1 MKQYLPLSRCFKL
14 TIEPNRRDS
23 YHFMQVYIEKKSNNI
38 FDNIRSS
45 FKQTLQNGITFYL
58 YNLNDTLYAVCWN
71 KYEGYNRYN
80 ICYYKY
86 SSHKS
91 NFFLSGINQDW
102 IKNVTCN
109 ECQGNLPSWQNCYL
123 SSSSSYEKRFLLFGR

>member
-1 MKQYLPLSRCFKL
+1 MKQYLLLSRCFKL

-58 YNLNDTLYAVCWN
+58 YNLNDTLYAVC
-71 KYEGYNRYN
+71 
-80 ICYYKY
+80 
-86 SSHKS
+86 
-91 NFFLSGINQDW
+91 
-102 IKNVTCN
+102 
-109 ECQGNLPSWQNCYL
+109 
-123 SSSSSYEKRFLLFGR
+123 